1 MDHHIDTSKA
11 DHDILLLT
19 SVKQLKQNSQ
29 QKDLEIAQLREW
41 NTKKDETI
49 NVMKQDFQ
57 DLKNQFKQQNMQI
70 QRYQEEEK
78 QKSKKI
84 EAFQTQQSKR
94 DDQHK
99 ENIANL
105 QKFAEII
112 SDLHLTLSQPSLKRN
127 YIHKFTLFKE
137 SYEKEGVVMKWN
149 TIVNEV
155 NRDKIVNCDYLE
167 KLKDSINQYNQTVYS
182 PIYKERFL
190 NLFFTLPLGYSYPF
204 VRIACESFCHFICVK
219 SGFNLN
225 DFDEEVRRNNERRYC
240 KILNDQH
247 TFSYYDSLTTQFQQS

>member
-11 DHDILLLT
+11 NHDIFLLK
-19 SVKQLKQNSQ
+19 SVKELKTNSQ

-57 DLKNQFKQQNMQI
+57 DLKNQFKQQNIQI

-78 QKSKKI
+78 QKFKKI
-84 EAFQTQQSKR
+84 EATQTQQSKR

-105 QKFAEII
+105 QKFAETI

-127 YIHKFTLFKE
+127 DNH
-137 SYEKEGVVMKWN
+137 
-149 TIVNEV
+149 
-155 NRDKIVNCDYLE
+155 
-167 KLKDSINQYNQTVYS
+167 
-182 PIYKERFL
+182 
-190 NLFFTLPLGYSYPF
+190 
-204 VRIACESFCHFICVK
+204 
-219 SGFNLN
+219 
-225 DFDEEVRRNNERRYC
+225 
-240 KILNDQH
+240 
-247 TFSYYDSLTTQFQQS
+247 